1 MHKLSRRNGI
11 IGRIS
16 DPMSSQKRSKDDIM
30 QDVLNYLRLFKAYKH
45 MISES
50 ANDPPTFI
58 KVANEKRIARSHIR
72 HPLKSFEI

>member
-1 MHKLSRRNGI
+1 
-11 IGRIS
+11 
-16 DPMSSQKRSKDDIM
+16 M
-30 QDVLNYLRLFKAYKH
+30 QDILNYLRLFKAYKH

-72 HPLKSFEI
+72 HPLKSFEL